1 VVLKVVMGVV
11 AVVVLV
17 MVQLVADVDADVVP
31 VARVEGVV
39 VDLVVAAAAA
49 DAAAVVVVV
58 VVVVALVGNLN
69 QELSQIQTLEFLVF
83 VVHLM
88 EDYEH
93 VLNECDQFRWEDYYQ
108 RDHLLDIDQYCYY
121 DQNASR

>member
-1 VVLKVVMGVV
+1 MGV
-11 AVVVLV
+11 V

-39 VDLVVAAAAA
+39 VDLVVAAA
-49 DAAAVVVVV
+49 DAAAVVV